1 MGFSLVVHQ
10 SFLILHTITYMATKC
25 HAYIYHD
32 LNYSHIFIDVRDY
45 TNWCFMGGGGLAGAS
60 FGVERCIYSPKHRLF
75 FDDSS

>member
-45 TNWCFMGGGGLAGAS
+45 TNWCHMGE
-60 FGVERCIYSPKHRLF
+60 GVSRCFVWRISIDSPKHRLY